1 MKVMLSTTY
10 TGEENLREFL
20 VSYKLDGIRCLVN
33 KEEAVT
39 RTGKPIRNKA
49 LHDKLVYLANVV
61 IGQFPQI
68 GYLDGELVYKEHNS
82 ETWGKSSSIVMS
94 YDKPFDDIRYS
105 VFDYIPRISGKL
117 NGKTLFVDRSELL
130 GKIVP
135 ISILEVVKHLSISN
149 HDELNNRMVLA
160 LQLGYEGL
168 MLNKKYAYYKQGRA
182 TPRSQ
187 ELIKIKKWD
196 HDESK
201 VVALEE
207 YYHNVGEP
215 ERGRD
220 GVVRRSKAQA
230 NLVGGGVLGALVLD
244 NGLRVGTGFSMSQRE
259 LYWSQDIIGK
269 VCRYKFLPS
278 VGKSARH
285 PVFVSLGDGE

>member
-49 LHDKLVYLANVV
+49 LHDRLVELANVV
-61 IGQFPQI
+61 INEYRQVE
-68 GYLDGELVYKEHNS
+68 YLDGELVYKEHNN

-105 VFDYIPRISGKL
+105 VFDYIPRKS
-117 NGKTLFVDRSELL
+117 NQNTLFVDR
-130 GKIVP
+130 
-135 ISILEVVKHLSISN
+135 LEVLETIKPRGILNTIPHSHVNNHEELSEMMTN
-149 HDELNNRMVLA
+149 A
-160 LQLGYEGL
+160 LLLGYEGL

-201 VVALEE
+201 IVELEE
-207 YYHNVGEP
+207 YYHNLGEP

-230 NLVGGGVLGALVLD
+230 NLVGGGILGALVLD

-259 LYWSQDIIGK
+259 LYWTKDIIGK
-269 VCRYKFLPS
+269 ICRYKYLPS
-278 VGKSARH
+278 VGKAARH